1 MSLYIYIIATQLFF
15 FEVHGNLVNG
25 EDSTAMEKAH
35 MMELGAKAH

>member
-15 FEVHGNLVNG
+15 FGVHGNFVNG
-25 EDSTAMEKAH
+25 RDGTSMEKAH